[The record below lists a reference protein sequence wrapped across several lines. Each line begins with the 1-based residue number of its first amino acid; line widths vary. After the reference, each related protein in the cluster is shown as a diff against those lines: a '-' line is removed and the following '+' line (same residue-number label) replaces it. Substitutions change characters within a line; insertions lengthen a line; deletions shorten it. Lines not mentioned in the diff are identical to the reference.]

1 MTCRESGLLA
11 RESEIRSAEAER
23 LGLGA
28 LGVVPAVDRRRK
40 DPACQLSDR
49 SAGAVFV
56 RNPRPE
62 RAAPPEAVSVGWVE
76 TDGSV
81 SRGVRR
87 RGNAPPHCLGGS
99 RGLLPPTVLPVS
111 HPRRER
117 AEGSASWL
125 SKLEPRPF
133 PGTPLP
139 NFAPRQPPRVCP
151 LAVADAPL

>member
-87 RGNAPPHCLGGS
+87 RGNAPPP
-99 RGLLPPTVLPVS
+99 LP
-111 HPRRER
+111 
-117 AEGSASWL
+117 GW
-125 SKLEPRPF
+125 KPRP
-133 PGTPLP
+133 P
-139 NFAPRQPPRVCP
+139 APDS
-151 LAVADAPL
+151 LAGLAPTERKG